1 MRIITFVF
9 VFLIS
14 QMSLHAGE
22 GMWLPLFLKQLN
34 EAEMQSMGMK
44 LTAEDIYSVNKGSLK
59 DAIVHFGGF
68 CTGEVISNQGLVLTN
83 HHCGYGQIQSHS
95 TLENNYLE
103 DGFWAADK
111 GKELS
116 NPGLFVTFIVRI
128 EDVSDAILKG
138 TEGAANAKAR
148 QSIIDKNIDAA
159 KKSMELG
166 KFEDVLIRPFFE
178 GNQYF
183 MFTTQTFKDI
193 RLVGAPPSSIGKF
206 GADTDNWEWPRHTGD
221 FALFRIYANKDNN
234 PAEYSEDNIPYTPRH
249 FLPVSLDGVAEDDFT
264 MVFGFPGRTREYLPS
279 FAVEQV
285 VDVLNPAKI
294 DIRTK
299 ALEIIDGAMREDAQ
313 VKIQYASKQARIAN
327 AWKKWIGESQ
337 GLQKTGALEK
347 KRMLESE
354 FLKRVNAK
362 PEWKQKYG
370 SLLNDFERLYKEVRP
385 YALTRDY
392 FNEIAG
398 RNIELMR
405 LVNALSRVAKADSM
419 DEGLQGR
426 VANYLENFY
435 KDYRPEIDKKVF
447 ASLME
452 VYFNKVDGNY
462 ISDYAK
468 ERVEDAGKNYTDLA
482 EKIYSKSI
490 FTRGDELITMVK
502 KDPDNAIK
510 TIREDIAFQF
520 GRGLSEAYYDSSE
533 KEYTRIN
540 DELKELQR
548 TYMKALMEVFPE
560 QRFYP
565 DANSTMRVTYG
576 QVKGYEPRDGVR
588 YQPVTYLDG
597 VLEKYKPGDYE
608 FDVPIKLRKLHAGKD
623 YGQYADETGK
633 VPVCFLG
640 SNHTT
645 GGNSG
650 SPAIDA
656 HGNLIG
662 LNFDRVWEGT
672 MSDLNYDASICRNIM
687 VDVRY
692 ILFIVDKYAG
702 ATHLVE
708 EMKLVRPKRFSKV
721 NPKKGIPIPKE
732 KLKLKKN

>member
-1 MRIITFVF
+1 MRLITAFLV
-9 VFLIS
+9 VFLI
-14 QMSLHAGE
+14 QTNTHAGE

-44 LTAEDIYSVNKGSLK
+44 ISAEDIYSVNKGSLK

-68 CTGEVISNQGLVLTN
+68 CTGEVISDQGLVLTN
-83 HHCGYGQIQSHS
+83 HHCGFGQIQYHS

-103 DGFWAADK
+103 DGFWASNNSE
-111 GKELS
+111 ELP

-128 EDVSDAILKG
+128 EDVSEAILKG
-138 TEGAANAKAR
+138 TEEAQNAKSR
-148 QSIIDKNIDAA
+148 QSIVDKNINTL
-159 KKSMELG
+159 KSSLTLG
-166 KFEDVLIRPFFE
+166 EFEDALIRPFFE

-183 MFTTQTFKDI
+183 MFITETYRDI

-221 FALFRIYANKDNN
+221 FAMFRIYADKDNK
-234 PAEYSEDNIPYTPRH
+234 PAAYSEDNVPFKPRYS
-249 FLPVSLDGVAEDDFT
+249 LPISLDGVAEEDFT
-264 MVFGFPGRTREYLPS
+264 MIFGFPGRTREYLPS
-279 FAVEQV
+279 FAVKQV
-285 VDVLNPAKI
+285 MDVLNPAKI

-299 ALEIIDGAMREDAQ
+299 ALEIIDAAMRADAQ

-337 GLQKTGALEK
+337 GLEKTAALDK
-347 KRMLESE
+347 KRNLESK
-354 FLKRVNAK
+354 FAQRVSQN

-370 SLLNDFERLYKEVRP
+370 RLLPEFERLYQEIEP
-385 YALTRDY
+385 YALMHDY
-392 FNEIAG
+392 FNEIVG

-405 LVNALSRVAKADSM
+405 LVNALSRVAKMDSM
-419 DEGLQGR
+419 DKDLQKR
-426 VANYLENFY
+426 VGNYLADFY
-435 KDYRPEIDKKVF
+435 KDYRPEIDKAVF

-452 VYFNKVDGNY
+452 VYFNQVDGNN

-468 ERVEDAGKNYTDLA
+468 ERVMDAGKDYNVLA
-482 EKIYSKSI
+482 SKVFDNSI
-490 FTRGDELITMVK
+490 LVEGKKLMELIQN
-502 KDPDNAIK
+502 DPKAAIK
-510 TIREDIAFQF
+510 ALNEDIAFQF
-520 GRGLSEAYYDSSE
+520 GRSLSEAHYASAE
-533 KEYTRIN
+533 KEYNRIN
-540 DELKELQR
+540 EKLKELQR

-560 QRFYP
+560 ERFYP

-576 QVKGYEPRDGVR
+576 QVKGYEPRDAIR

-597 VLEKYKPGDYE
+597 VIEKYKPGDYE
-608 FDVPIKLRKLHAGKD
+608 FDVPTRLRKLHEFKD
-623 YGQYADETGK
+623 YGDYADKTGR

-656 HGNLIG
+656 YGNLIG

-702 ATHLVE
+702 ATHLIN
-708 EMKLVRPKRFSKV
+708 EMKLVRPKQNNTSQGAKIKQLS
-721 NPKKGIPIPKE
+721 PK
-732 KLKLKKN
+732 KLKKRG